1 MRTAL
6 TICLLALALAV
17 TGCAPAAGGDDDGG
31 VASLQGA
38 GASEAADPSEEG
50 SEAVDRE
57 EAQLAHAECM
67 REHGVDF
74 PDPGEGPVQIDGS
87 SEEMREADEA
97 CAHLREDIEP
107 PELSNEQRE
116 EFKDAAL
123 EHARCMREHGIDFP
137 DPTFGEDGGAQIRI
151 RPGSGVDPDDP
162 EFREAQEACADKLGG
177 MLQERRP

>member
-1 MRTAL
+1 MKRLLIAA
-6 TICLLALALAV
+6 LLA
-17 TGCAPAAGGDDDGG
+17 AACVSACGGDD
-31 VASLQGA
+31 GA
-38 GASEAADPSEEG
+38 EPAAAESSERRDFERARQEY
-50 SEAVDRE
+50 
-57 EAQLAHAECM
+57 AECM

-107 PELSNEQRE
+107 PELSDEQRE

-177 MLQERRP
+177 ILQERRP